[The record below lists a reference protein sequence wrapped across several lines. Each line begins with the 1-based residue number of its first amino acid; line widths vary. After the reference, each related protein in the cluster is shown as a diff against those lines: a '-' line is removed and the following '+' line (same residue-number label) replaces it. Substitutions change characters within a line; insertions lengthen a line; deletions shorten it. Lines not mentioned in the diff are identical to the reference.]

1 MNRAHFMAFT
11 ALAAAFAAT
20 FVTLSEPADAPLM
33 GEPARAATALASIRL
48 SDDAMALAGVAAL
61 LLRN

>member
-1 MNRAHFMAFT
+1 MNRAHIMVFT
-11 ALAAAFAAT
+11 ALAVAFAAT
-20 FVTLSEPADAPLM
+20 FVALSEPADARLM

-61 LLRN
+61 ILRN